1 MNMLRI
7 LANDGMSA
15 SAADHLRGLGHEVVT
30 EFHDIDQLKEKLG
43 EFDAIIIRSATKI
56 RKELID
62 VVKETKLKLIVRA
75 GVGIDNIDYVYAREN
90 GIEVR
95 NTPNSSSASVA
106 ELTIAHMF
114 AVARHVHASNVTLR
128 NGEWNK
134 KHYVGTEIAGKT
146 LGLIGFG
153 RIAREVA
160 KRALVL
166 GMKVQ
171 YTDIVGAF
179 DGMPECEYVHLD
191 DIIKH
196 SDYISLHIPFEKAK
210 GPVITK
216 TEFDKMKE
224 GVYIINCARGGVID
238 EADLL
243 DCLNTGKI
251 AGAGIDV
258 FAEEPTKNLELV
270 QHARVSATPHIGAAT
285 TEAQDRIGVE
295 TYETILGFFGA

>member
-1 MNMLRI
+1 MLRI